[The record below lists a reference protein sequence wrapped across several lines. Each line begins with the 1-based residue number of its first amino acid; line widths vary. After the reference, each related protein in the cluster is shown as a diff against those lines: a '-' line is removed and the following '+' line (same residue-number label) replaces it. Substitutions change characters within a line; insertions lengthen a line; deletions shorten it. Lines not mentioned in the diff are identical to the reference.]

1 VNGAPGAV
9 LLDVEGTTTP
19 VDFVYRI
26 LFPYARER
34 VPAFLE
40 ARGRE
45 AAVRAIVEGL
55 REEHGKDAAAGRQ
68 PPSFEAPNAVAGYAR
83 WLIDQDRKATPLK
96 TLQGLIWEEGFR
108 NGDLRGQVYDD
119 VPKAFERWQAAGRRM
134 AIFSSGSVLAQRL
147 LFGHTAHGDLTP
159 LIAGYFD
166 TTTGPKKEAATYGRI
181 AAAIGR
187 VPADVR
193 FVSDVGAEVDAA
205 RAAGLRTALCVR
217 EGAPA
222 PPGGHRVIRSFDELD

>member
-147 LFGHTAHGDLTP
+147 LFANSDHGDLGRF
-159 LIAGYFD
+159 IGAYFD
-166 TTTGPKKEAATYGRI
+166 TTTGPKREADSYGKI
-181 AAAIGR
+181 ARALG
-187 VPADVR
+187 VEPGGVL
-193 FVSDVGAEVDAA
+193 FVSDVVEELDAA
-205 RAAGLRTALCVR
+205 RAAGLETALCVR
-217 EGAPA
+217 EGALPA
-222 PPGGHRVIRSFDELD
+222 GSPHRAIRSFDALA